1 MARQKHSFRRCWKS
15 TEKMKVRTRI
25 CLTIF
30 KSSRKLY
37 EAQGKYEAA
46 EGLPGEPWMIWLDSA
61 GREVA
66 TQRRKSFTAEADHC
80 RGTPKV

>member
-1 MARQKHSFRRCWKS
+1 VLEIYGEDESPNSNLPHHLQEFA
-15 TEKMKVRTRI
+15 
-25 CLTIF
+25 
-30 KSSRKLY
+30 KLY

-46 EGLPGEPWMIWLDSA
+46 DGLPGEPWMIWLDSA